1 VDPQNIFSQMLTS
14 SKTLDKKKKKKKNQT
29 INKHIN
35 HMMSFGEET
44 TRQLTFFIDN
54 LNPVQGTAMT
64 RDKPKRT

>member
-1 VDPQNIFSQMLTS
+1 M
-14 SKTLDKKKKKKKNQT
+14 
-29 INKHIN
+29 N

>member
-1 VDPQNIFSQMLTS
+1 LT
-14 SKTLDKKKKKKKNQT
+14 KKKKKKNQT
-29 INKHIN
+29 IKKHMN